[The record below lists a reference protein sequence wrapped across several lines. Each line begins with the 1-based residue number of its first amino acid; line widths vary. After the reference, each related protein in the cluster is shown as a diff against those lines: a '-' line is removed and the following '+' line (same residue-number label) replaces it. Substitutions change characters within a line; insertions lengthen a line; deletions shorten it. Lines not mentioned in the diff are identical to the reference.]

1 MGAMLDNVAL
11 LTAFI
16 FLLAGFVKGVM
27 GLGLPTVSMGLLALI
42 VAPAEAAALLVVPS
56 IATNVW
62 QAVAGPGLGR
72 LLRRLWPMMVC
83 VCLGT
88 WAGAGLLTGTN
99 AHLVSAALGTCLVLY
114 ALLGL
119 SARRWSVR
127 ASSQPWL
134 SPPVGL
140 AAGLV
145 TAATGTFVIPGL
157 LYLQALGLEKEDF
170 VQALGIYFLVST
182 FALAGNLLH
191 AGVLSPSVAATSLV
205 ALLPAVAGMGL
216 GQLARLRLSED
227 LFRLVFFV
235 GMLMLGAYLAGRAL
249 V

>member
-1 MGAMLDNVAL
+1 MLDQVAL
-11 LTAFI
+11 LTAVI

-62 QAVAGPGLGR
+62 QAIAGPGLSR
-72 LLRRLWPMMVC
+72 LLRRLWPMMLC

-88 WAGAGLLTGTN
+88 WTGAGLLTGTN
-99 AHLVSAALGTCLVLY
+99 ARLVSSALGACLVLY

-119 SARRWSVR
+119 SAKRWSVGG
-127 ASSQPWL
+127 SSEPWL
-134 SPPVGL
+134 SPPVGM

-157 LYLQALGLEKEDF
+157 PYLQALGLAKDDF
-170 VQALGIYFLVST
+170 VQAMGIYFLVST
-182 FALAGNLLH
+182 FALAGNLVH
-191 AGVLSPSVAATSLV
+191 AGVLSPSVAATSLA
-205 ALLPAVAGMGL
+205 ALLPALAGMGL

-227 LFRLVFFV
+227 LFRRTFFV
-235 GMLMLGAYLAGRAL
+235 GVLLLGAYLAGRTL